1 LSPLFSVRN
10 HTVNF
15 VLLIKQN
22 PRKGFSSAKQIR
34 EGIKRQ
40 LQMNLLHPFPV
51 LIPLLLMV
59 KEMAG

>member
-1 LSPLFSVRN
+1 
-10 HTVNF
+10 VNF